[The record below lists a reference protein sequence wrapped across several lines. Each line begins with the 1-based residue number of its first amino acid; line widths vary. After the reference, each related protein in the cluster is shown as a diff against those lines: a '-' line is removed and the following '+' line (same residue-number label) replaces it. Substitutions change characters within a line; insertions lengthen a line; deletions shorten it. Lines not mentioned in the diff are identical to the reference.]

1 MMDGYIKQQNEK
13 IRSIKH
19 IIWAKYGITLLLIVF
34 ILFTLVLMLTEQPPE
49 KWTRKEI
56 VFSLLSRERIGLSR
70 FDSDILFTENGEKY
84 LLHTELPV
92 ASPAVQQKYPHPEP
106 EPARKKDLTIRA
118 STAFCRLHTH
128 KKCSTPELHFSRGN
142 HHTLEGKTHKMP
154 SL

>member
-56 VFSLLSRERIGLSR
+56 VFSLDLAGSIAMYCSPK
-70 FDSDILFTENGEKY
+70 TEKNMPYEKMGW
-84 LLHTELPV
+84 
-92 ASPAVQQKYPHPEP
+92 
-106 EPARKKDLTIRA
+106 RMD
-118 STAFCRLHTH
+118 
-128 KKCSTPELHFSRGN
+128 
-142 HHTLEGKTHKMP
+142 
-154 SL
+154 